1 MLVTLK
7 RRKGIGGV
15 GLKEKDVKIAVL
27 KVPINTNLTVI
38 KIPFYNFI
46 FATYS
51 QFFSLKLSMFHPLQV
66 QKMPVRELLFLFF
79 GKNCP
84 SDLPTS

>member
-7 RRKGIGGV
+7 RRKGVGGV
-15 GLKEKDVKIAVL
+15 GLKEKDVKRSVL
-27 KVPINTNLTVI
+27 KVPISTNLTVV

-51 QFFSLKLSMFHPLQV
+51 QFF
-66 QKMPVRELLFLFF
+66 FF
-79 GKNCP
+79 KTHYRFRKC
-84 SDLPTS
+84 L